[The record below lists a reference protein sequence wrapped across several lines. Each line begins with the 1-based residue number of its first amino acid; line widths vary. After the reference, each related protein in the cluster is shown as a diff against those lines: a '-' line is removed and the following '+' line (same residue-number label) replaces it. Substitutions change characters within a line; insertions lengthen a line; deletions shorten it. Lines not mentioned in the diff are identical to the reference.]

1 MKQLRRFPQVVVTRK
16 AARALRSGHPW
27 VFEGEVRQI
36 LPAPSDGRTA
46 VNGDVVDVLE
56 ENGRIIGTACIIEE
70 SDPDYL
76 SISGGAWLND
86 EPYVVVHRIAV
97 PSSCKG
103 NGYASKLLAFAGEK
117 AEENGWRNLRI
128 DTHEKNRSMRR
139 LLEKNG
145 FSMCGDVIVGRWKEP
160 RIAYQKVL

>member
-1 MKQLRRFPQVVVTRK
+1 MTIRKTEEKDTAAVLTVYEDARQYFFHNGIPQWQNGTPNLETLQEDMRRGY
-16 AARALRSGHPW
+16 SY
-27 VFEGEVRQI
+27 
-36 LPAPSDGRTA
+36 
-46 VNGDVVDVLE
+46 VLE
-56 ENGRIIGTACIIEE
+56 ENGRII
-70 SDPDYL
+70 
-76 SISGGAWLND
+76 GAWLND

-128 DTHEKNRSMRR
+128 DTHEKNWSMRR

-145 FSMCGDVIVGRWKEP
+145 FSMCGNVIVGRWKEP